1 MMKSSLSNSHKNYS
15 NLNKC
20 VLSVLRSDLYICVF
34 IFDKIIIE
42 KLFFNSGER
51 QLKNLK
57 NIFISLNI
65 DT

>member
-1 MMKSSLSNSHKNYS
+1 MPSNI
-15 NLNKC
+15 
-20 VLSVLRSDLYICVF
+20 V
-34 IFDKIIIE
+34 DKIIIE